1 MLTGTHDHSNF
12 VFIYICESNVP
23 ASMCACVLL
32 CVCICVFMRM
42 RVCPCLFSLFNMSR
56 SEYISTR
63 THLFSL
69 HAKTCCLICLTLICL
84 SAYPSIM
91 RRWQDEVLHNDRFK
105 WTDKAI
111 GREHYCR
118 DVLGS
123 AEDDTSYDD
132 DDVYLDIKNKEH
144 DFSTMYITWT
154 FFLTCITSNTA
165 VYVYVGLGII
175 AVIYGLYRMTV
186 NQGVL
191 RLSRTKSGYSIVA

>member
-1 MLTGTHDHSNF
+1 MYI
-12 VFIYICESNVP
+12 FI
-23 ASMCACVLL
+23 CACS
-32 CVCICVFMRM
+32 CVNVHIRMYLRVFFYRGVNIYQY
-42 RVCPCLFSLFNMSR
+42 RHTSL
-56 SEYISTR
+56 
-63 THLFSL
+63 L
-69 HAKTCCLICLTLICL
+69 HAQTCSLTCLTLEYL
-84 SAYPSIM
+84 LAYPSIM

-165 VYVYVGLGII
+165 VYVYVGLAII

-191 RLSRTKSGYSIVA
+191 RLSRTKSGYSLVA